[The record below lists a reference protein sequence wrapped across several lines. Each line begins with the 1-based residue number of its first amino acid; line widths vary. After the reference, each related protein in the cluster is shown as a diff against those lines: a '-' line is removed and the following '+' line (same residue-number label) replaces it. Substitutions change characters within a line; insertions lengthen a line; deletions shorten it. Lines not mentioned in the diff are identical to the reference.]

1 MVLDRMYTL
10 SADIKL
16 INEDGSAYICVQGQV
31 AYNYSPCP
39 EARLRSRVGTT
50 NPVDSARAIATTIT
64 SSSTGDWDRM
74 VGTFTVTEA
83 EVIAGSVLLY
93 WHRTP
98 AHVKVILDNITLSCV
113 SGCDENTRSLRGV
126 GN

>member
-10 SADIKL
+10 SASIKV
-16 INEDGSAYICVQGQV
+16 INEDGSAYVCVPGPV

-39 EARLRSRVGTT
+39 EARLRSRIGTT
-50 NPVDSARAIATTIT
+50 DPVDSYQTITSTIT
-64 SSSTGDWDRM
+64 SSSTDEWDQM

-83 EVIAGSVLLY
+83 EVNAGSVLLS

-98 AHVKVILDNITLSCV
+98 AGVRVILDNITLSCV
-113 SGCDENTRSLRGV
+113 SGCDETTRSLRG
-126 GN
+126 GM